1 MVMIISIAM
10 AIDCSLLSGRISF
23 AANSNFLLLDLPK
36 NEKLKK
42 TTKNDGPVIFLQV
55 LREIGGME
63 WGRMKGVLRT
73 WVGRGEG
80 AEGVEKEAVQSSTFH
95 KLTSLGKNG
104 SWSEILKHSIAQN
117 R

>member
-42 TTKNDGPVIFLQV
+42 TTTNDGQVIFLQMW
-55 LREIGGME
+55 REIGGME

-80 AEGVEKEAVQSSTFH
+80 AERSRERSRATF
-95 KLTSLGKNG
+95 K
-104 SWSEILKHSIAQN
+104 ILQIDKFGQKRVAE
-117 R
+117 